1 MIHTPPGDTVH
12 RSLARSVLAGTG
24 LMAVAGMAVKLLGLL
39 SSPILTRLVG
49 PEPYGVVALAGTISS
64 FATTVAMMGVDLSY
78 TRYFFEGE
86 SARGEQVERFSWRFS
101 IGTGLFMSILA
112 GCAWWLL
119 DASSGSPGGLGAIVA
134 ASTIVAVGIAMA
146 TTRRRVLGDYTRIAA
161 ATAAGSAIGI
171 PLAVLLAWL
180 WRADA
185 LAMLLG
191 ALAGSVSTVAILG
204 IPSVGVLLS
213 PSGLDGKQRREFLG
227 MGFAAAVTAP
237 LFWAMNSADRWFLG
251 AWAGQGPLGVYA
263 FASGIGLTG
272 TMVIGALT
280 TAWFPEMS
288 RAYETFREESLG
300 DIGRLWARF
309 AAMHMVTWLAVAAAG
324 GDVIR
329 LVADPRFHAG
339 AGLVPWL
346 AGGVFFYGMAAL
358 ANTGLFLA
366 KTQAPTAAWWIAG
379 AACNVACN
387 ALLVGRLGPMG
398 ASLAYCLGFSIIAA
412 GMVRSAQSRMYLP
425 IPWKKILIA
434 GAITLAAGVLLCPD
448 WGMGPIRNLL
458 MKFPFGAAAA
468 IAVMGIVAPDWL
480 RRLARG
486 AFG

>member
-1 MIHTPPGDTVH
+1 
-12 RSLARSVLAGTG
+12 
-24 LMAVAGMAVKLLGLL
+24 
-39 SSPILTRLVG
+39 
-49 PEPYGVVALAGTISS
+49 
-64 FATTVAMMGVDLSY
+64 
-78 TRYFFEGE
+78 
-86 SARGEQVERFSWRFS
+86 
-101 IGTGLFMSILA
+101 
-112 GCAWWLL
+112 
-119 DASSGSPGGLGAIVA
+119 
-134 ASTIVAVGIAMA
+134 
-146 TTRRRVLGDYTRIAA
+146 
-161 ATAAGSAIGI
+161 
-171 PLAVLLAWL
+171 
-180 WRADA
+180 
-185 LAMLLG
+185 
-191 ALAGSVSTVAILG
+191 
-204 IPSVGVLLS
+204 
-213 PSGLDGKQRREFLG
+213 

-288 RAYETFREESLG
+288 REYETYREESLG
-300 DIGRLWARF
+300 NIGRLWARF
-309 AAMHMVTWLAVAAAG
+309 AAMHMVTWLAVVAAG
-324 GDVIR
+324 GDIIR

-358 ANTGLFLA
+358 ANTGLFLV

-379 AACNVACN
+379 AACNVGCN
-387 ALLVGRLGPMG
+387 ALLVGRLGAMG

-412 GMVRSAQSRMYLP
+412 GMVRSAQSRLHLP

-448 WGMGPIRNLL
+448 WGKGPVRNLL

-468 IAVMGIVAPDWL
+468 TAVMGIVAPDWL

-486 AFG
+486 TFG